1 MRRCFHCIL
10 IGKIDKL
17 KPATPVA
24 TLRFLLAGHH
34 QLARA
39 CLSAAI
45 IALFG
50 PLQALIHCGLVLLAS
65 RNLHKRRK
73 KENPTTRIKVI
84 ISFIFFSVRDACD
97 EPRPSTSV
105 RGCTLSATRHR
116 DLRLISKTL
125 IGNPCNALRLTRV
138 LWRGVRLLFRSLKNE
153 LSPIL
158 VTSLSVRRRRLSSMS
173 SVIEDGA
180 RR

>member
-50 PLQALIHCGLVLLAS
+50 PLQALNHCGLVLLAS
-65 RNLHKRRK
+65 RNIHKRRK

-84 ISFIFFSVRDACD
+84 ISFIFFSVRDGVNQD
-97 EPRPSTSV
+97 HPRVFVRSVGYQTQRPSFN
-105 RGCTLSATRHR
+105 LQ
-116 DLRLISKTL
+116 
-125 IGNPCNALRLTRV
+125 NAHWQSLQRV
-138 LWRGVRLLFRSLKNE
+138 EVNAG
-153 LSPIL
+153 
-158 VTSLSVRRRRLSSMS
+158 T
-173 SVIEDGA
+173 
-180 RR
+180 